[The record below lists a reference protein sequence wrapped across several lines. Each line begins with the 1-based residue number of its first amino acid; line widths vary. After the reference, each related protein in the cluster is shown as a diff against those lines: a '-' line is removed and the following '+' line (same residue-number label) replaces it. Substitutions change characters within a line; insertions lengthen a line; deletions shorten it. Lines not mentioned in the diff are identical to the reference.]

1 MYQTIIQ
8 IKKGTKSM
16 TKKNY
21 YKKEKETSQSCV
33 NEPIASYGFS
43 ETVRQSSPAQYT
55 LEELKAHLAIS
66 LEDIKAGRIYNH
78 EEIPNLRPQ
87 WKLQ

>member
-1 MYQTIIQ
+1 
-8 IKKGTKSM
+8 M

-21 YKKEKETSQSCV
+21 YKKEKETSQSTV

-43 ETVRQSSPAQYT
+43 ETVGQSSPAQYT
-55 LEELKAHLAIS
+55 LDELKAHLAIS
-66 LEDIKAGRIYNH
+66 LEDIKAGRIYSH